1 MNKERYL
8 QKIKKL
14 LNLGRRSTN
23 PNEAGIAIQQAQKL
37 MAAHNISAG
46 DVDLLE
52 ISEFNSKGAPSNAAS
67 VPTYMADLCLLISR
81 AFGVRYFCTHTPA
94 GYSSTAKNVVTFF
107 GPAERPQI
115 AAYAFDV
122 LSRQMMNGRREYI
135 GGMRSNTKP
144 ATKTARGDTF
154 CEYWIIG
161 AYQAITPLT
170 VTEAEETLI
179 AAYRHKL
186 TESQGLTTK
195 DTRPANKCRGAD
207 GAANAGYTAGKNA
220 KLNQGVSAEQ
230 LKIGGAA

>member
-1 MNKERYL
+1 MSISLSGAKCPACGVSDVL
-8 QKIKKL
+8 D
-14 LNLGRRSTN
+14 
-23 PNEAGIAIQQAQKL
+23 
-37 MAAHNISAG
+37 MAAEESVHDEQLV
-46 DVDLLE
+46 DV
-52 ISEFNSKGAPSNAAS
+52 
-67 VPTYMADLCLLISR
+67 V
-81 AFGVRYFCTHTPA
+81 
-94 GYSSTAKNVVTFF
+94 
-107 GPAERPQI
+107 

-230 LKIGGAA
+230 LKIGGVA